1 MSEEYKDVFI
11 CVKCRNP
18 RVTKLARIVK
28 NNALITGK
36 CLKGHSFNLKLPI
49 EQEHKWIGYLRE
61 SVYKC
66 RCGMPL
72 EEHKVKVG
80 KKKTQLI
87 LKCTKHKQVT
97 TIDTLL
103 WNTMAADRET
113 QKTLEQKYEPPTFK
127 TAKEPEKYE
136 KNIVKTKKK
145 EVPEPQK
152 WQPT

>member
-36 CLKGHSFNLKLPI
+36 CLKGHPFNLKLPI
-49 EQEHKWIGYLRE
+49 EQEHKWIGYLRD

-136 KNIVKTKKK
+136 KIVKIKKK